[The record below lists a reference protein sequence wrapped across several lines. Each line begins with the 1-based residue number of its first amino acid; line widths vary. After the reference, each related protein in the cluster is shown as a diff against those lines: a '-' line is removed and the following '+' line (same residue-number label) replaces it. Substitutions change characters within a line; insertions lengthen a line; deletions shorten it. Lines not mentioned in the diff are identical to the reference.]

1 MIEERERRLVL
12 AACVGL
18 GLIVAA
24 GVSDFV
30 IGSFWSGHALL
41 TSLVANVLVVA
52 ITLAVINEFVER
64 RDRRRWNLLAQSVLL
79 ALTQSARATWSGLV
93 EVLRLGEVH
102 SGAVQ
107 PLLEGASVARDSERV
122 SQAIRE
128 LLADEERR
136 GVLQRVTVTLADHT
150 SQVIA
155 RWAPVM
161 VHASP
166 YAAVLDRHVEL
177 SARLEWL
184 SSVLTHNEP
193 PEGQSRSERV
203 LLRSSVATEHAEEWG
218 GDEWLH
224 DQLLAVINLATELDY
239 RSRELAYEIVPLSWW
254 TERTAGLAGHEAAG
268 PAGHETNERADP
280 PAER

>member
-1 MIEERERRLVL
+1 MIQERERRLVL

-18 GLIVAA
+18 ALMVAA

-30 IGSFWSGHALL
+30 VGSFWLRHALL

-52 ITLAVINEFVER
+52 ITLVVINEFVER

-79 ALTQSARATWSGLV
+79 ALTQSARATWTGLV

-107 PLLEGASVARDSERV
+107 HLLEGASVARDSERV

-136 GVLQRVTVTLADHT
+136 SVLQRVTVTLADHT

-155 RWAPVM
+155 RWASVM
-161 VHASP
+161 VNASP
-166 YAAVLDRHVEL
+166 YATVLDRHVEL
-177 SARLEWL
+177 AARLEWL
-184 SSVLTHNEP
+184 SSVLTHKEP
-193 PEGQSRSERV
+193 PEGQSRREQA
-203 LLRSSVATEHAEEWG
+203 LLRSSVATEHADEWG
-218 GDEWLH
+218 SDEWLH

-254 TERTAGLAGHEAAG
+254 AERTAGLAGPEAAG
-268 PAGHETNERADP
+268 SAPAP
-280 PAER
+280 PVDS

>member
-1 MIEERERRLVL
+1 MIQQRERRLVL

-18 GLIVAA
+18 GLVLAA

-30 IGSFWSGHALL
+30 VGSFWERHALL

-52 ITLAVINEFVER
+52 ITLVVINEFVER

-79 ALTQSARATWSGLV
+79 ALTQSARATWTGLV

-122 SQAIRE
+122 SQAISE
-128 LLADEERR
+128 LLADDERR
-136 GVLQRVTVTLADHT
+136 SVLQRVTVTLADHT

-155 RWAPVM
+155 RWASVM
-161 VHASP
+161 VSASP
-166 YAAVLDRHVEL
+166 YATVLDRHVEL
-177 SARLEWL
+177 AARLEWL

-193 PEGQSRSERV
+193 PEGQSRREQA
-203 LLRSSVATEHAEEWG
+203 LLRSSVATEHADEWG
-218 GDEWLH
+218 DDEWLH

-254 TERTAGLAGHEAAG
+254 AERTAGLAGPEAAG
-268 PAGHETNERADP
+268 SAQASDD
-280 PAER
+280 

>member
-1 MIEERERRLVL
+1 MIQQRERRLVL
-12 AACVGL
+12 AAGVGL
-18 GLIVAA
+18 GLVLAA

-30 IGSFWSGHALL
+30 VGSFWERHALL

-52 ITLAVINEFVER
+52 ITLVVINEFVER
-64 RDRRRWNLLAQSVLL
+64 RDRHRWNLLAQSVLL
-79 ALTQSARATWSGLV
+79 ALTQSARATWTGLV

-122 SQAIRE
+122 SQAISE
-128 LLADEERR
+128 LLADGERR
-136 GVLQRVTVTLADHT
+136 SVLQRVTVTLADHT

-155 RWAPVM
+155 RWASVM
-161 VHASP
+161 VSASP
-166 YAAVLDRHVEL
+166 YATVLNRHVEL
-177 SARLEWL
+177 AARLEWL

-193 PEGQSRSERV
+193 PEGQSRREQA
-203 LLRSSVATEHAEEWG
+203 LLRSSVATEHADEWG

-254 TERTAGLAGHEAAG
+254 AERTAGLAGPEAAG
-268 PAGHETNERADP
+268 STQAP
-280 PAER
+280 PVDS

>member
-1 MIEERERRLVL
+1 MIEQRERRLVA
-12 AACVGL
+12 AACL
-18 GLIVAA
+18 GLALTLAA

-30 IGSFWSGHALL
+30 VGSFWSRHALL
-41 TSLVANVLVVA
+41 TSLVANVLVVT
-52 ITLAVINEFVER
+52 ITLVVINEFVER

-79 ALTQSARATWSGLV
+79 ALTQSARATWTGLV

-107 PLLEGASVARDSERV
+107 PLLEGASLARDGERV
-122 SQAIRE
+122 SQAITE

-136 GVLQRVTVTLADHT
+136 PVLQRVTVTLADHT

-155 RWAPVM
+155 RWASVM
-161 VHASP
+161 VSASP
-166 YAAVLDRHVEL
+166 YAAVLNRHVEL
-177 SARLEWL
+177 TARLEWL

-193 PEGQSRSERV
+193 PEGQSRREQA
-203 LLRSSVATEHAEEWG
+203 LLRSNVATEHAEEF
-218 GDEWLH
+218 GDDDWIH

-254 TERTAGLAGHEAAG
+254 AERTAGLAGPEATGAAQ
-268 PAGHETNERADP
+268 PSDD
-280 PAER
+280 

>member
-1 MIEERERRLVL
+1 MIQERERRLVL

-18 GLIVAA
+18 ALVLAA
-24 GVSDFV
+24 GASDFV
-30 IGSFWSGHALL
+30 VGSFWSRHALL

-52 ITLAVINEFVER
+52 ITLVVINEFVER

-79 ALTQSARATWSGLV
+79 ALTQSARATWTGLV

-122 SQAIRE
+122 SRAISE
-128 LLADEERR
+128 LLADEQRR
-136 GVLQRVTVTLADHT
+136 SVLQRVTVTLADHT
-150 SQVIA
+150 SEVIA
-155 RWAPVM
+155 RWASVM
-161 VHASP
+161 VSASP

-177 SARLEWL
+177 AARLEWL
-184 SSVLTHNEP
+184 GSVLTHNEP
-193 PEGQSRSERV
+193 PEGQSRRDQA

-218 GDEWLH
+218 GEAWLH

-254 TERTAGLAGHEAAG
+254 AERTAGLAGPEATGSAQA
-268 PAGHETNERADP
+268 PTIDN
-280 PAER
+280 